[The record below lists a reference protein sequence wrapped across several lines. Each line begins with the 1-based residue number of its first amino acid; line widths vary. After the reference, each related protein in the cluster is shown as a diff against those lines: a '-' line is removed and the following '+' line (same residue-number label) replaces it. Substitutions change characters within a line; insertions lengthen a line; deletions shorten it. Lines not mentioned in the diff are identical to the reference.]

1 MNKAALVPAWDMNRL
16 RHGIALRCV
25 QALSDEQVNAH
36 PIQGMRSARELV
48 VHMYSFLRAATESAL
63 AGTVTMD
70 EKSARARV
78 ATKADLIAYMEESWR
93 AADAAFQQVTDAQL
107 ASPVKAPWGDMPG
120 GIIIAMIPD
129 EFIHHRGQLYCY
141 LRQQGVEPPMVWD
154 FEHNAPGLAPAPRG

>member
-1 MNKAALVPAWDMNRL
+1 MNKAALVPAWDMNRM

-48 VHMYSFLRAATESAL
+48 VHMYAFVRAAAESVL
-63 AGTVTMD
+63 AGAVTMD
-70 EKSARARV
+70 EKPSQARV
-78 ATKADLIAYMEESWR
+78 QTKADLLAYMEESWR
-93 AADAAFQQVTDAQL
+93 AADAAFQKATDAQL
-107 ASPVKAPWGDMPG
+107 AAPVSAPWGAMPG
-120 GIIIAMIPD
+120 GVMISMIPD

-154 FEHNAPGLAPAPRG
+154 FEHNAPGLGHAPRC